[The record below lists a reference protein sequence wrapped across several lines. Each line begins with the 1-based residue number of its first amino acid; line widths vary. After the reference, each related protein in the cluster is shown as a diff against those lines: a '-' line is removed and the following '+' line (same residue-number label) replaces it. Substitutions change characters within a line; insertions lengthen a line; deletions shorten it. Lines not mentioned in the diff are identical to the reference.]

1 MKQGAGDDLLD
12 NSLDEGED
20 DDAETE
26 HGDVL
31 TDTTESSPDAP
42 DVTTNEEEEEIPY
55 LLRRNQ
61 VKDQR
66 KTVGFGLQ
74 KETRDLEDEILR
86 EVKADLDIETLPAT
100 DLREAAYLAG
110 LQHKERIKRILLEW
124 GYQFRTGD

>member
-12 NSLDEGED
+12 NNLDEGED

-31 TDTTESSPDAP
+31 TDTTESSPDAL

-74 KETRDLEDEILR
+74 KETRDLEDDILR

-110 LQHKERIKRILLEW
+110 LQDKERLKQILLEW
-124 GYQFRTGD
+124 GYQFRTEG

>member
-42 DVTTNEEEEEIPY
+42 DVTTTEEEEEIPY

-110 LQHKERIKRILLEW
+110 LQDKERIKRILLEW

>member
-12 NSLDEGED
+12 NNLDEGED

-31 TDTTESSPDAP
+31 TDTTESSPDAL
-42 DVTTNEEEEEIPY
+42 DVTTTEEEEEIPY

-74 KETRDLEDEILR
+74 KETRDLEDDILR

-100 DLREAAYLAG
+100 NLREAAYLAG
-110 LQHKERIKRILLEW
+110 LQDKERLKQILFEW
-124 GYQFRTGD
+124 GYQFRTEG

>member
-12 NSLDEGED
+12 NNLDEGED

-31 TDTTESSPDAP
+31 TDTTESSPDAL
-42 DVTTNEEEEEIPY
+42 DVTTTEEEEEIPY

-74 KETRDLEDEILR
+74 KETRDLEDDILR

-110 LQHKERIKRILLEW
+110 LQDKERLKQILLEW
-124 GYQFRTGD
+124 GYQFRTEG

>member
-12 NSLDEGED
+12 NNLDEGED

-31 TDTTESSPDAP
+31 TDTTESSPDAL
-42 DVTTNEEEEEIPY
+42 DVTTTEEEEEIPY

-74 KETRDLEDEILR
+74 KETRDLEDDILR

-110 LQHKERIKRILLEW
+110 LQDKERLKQILFEW
-124 GYQFRTGD
+124 GYQFRTEG

>member
-12 NSLDEGED
+12 NNLDEGED

-31 TDTTESSPDAP
+31 TDTTESSPDAL

-74 KETRDLEDEILR
+74 KETRDLEDDKLR

-110 LQHKERIKRILLEW
+110 LQDKERLKQILLEW
-124 GYQFRTGD
+124 GYQFRTEG

>member
-12 NSLDEGED
+12 NNLDKGED

-31 TDTTESSPDAP
+31 TDTTESSPDAL

-110 LQHKERIKRILLEW
+110 LQDKERIKRILLEW

>member
-110 LQHKERIKRILLEW
+110 LQDKERLKQILLEW
-124 GYQFRTGD
+124 GYQFRTEG

>member
-12 NSLDEGED
+12 NNLDEGED

-31 TDTTESSPDAP
+31 TDTTESSPDAL
-42 DVTTNEEEEEIPY
+42 DVTTNEEEEIPY

-74 KETRDLEDEILR
+74 KETRDLEDDILR

-110 LQHKERIKRILLEW
+110 LQDKERLKQILLEW
-124 GYQFRTGD
+124 GYQFRTEG

>member
-12 NSLDEGED
+12 NNLDGGED

-74 KETRDLEDEILR
+74 KETRDLEDDILR

-110 LQHKERIKRILLEW
+110 LQDKERLKQILLEW
-124 GYQFRTGD
+124 GYQFRTEG

>member
-12 NSLDEGED
+12 NNLDEGED

-31 TDTTESSPDAP
+31 TDTTESSPDAL

-110 LQHKERIKRILLEW
+110 LQDKERIKRILLEW
-124 GYQFRTGD
+124 GYQFRTEG

>member
-12 NSLDEGED
+12 NNLDEGED

-31 TDTTESSPDAP
+31 TDTTESSPDAL
-42 DVTTNEEEEEIPY
+42 DVTTTEEEEEIPY

-74 KETRDLEDEILR
+74 KETRDLEDDILR

-100 DLREAAYLAG
+100 NLREAAYLAG
-110 LQHKERIKRILLEW
+110 LQDKERLKQILLEW
-124 GYQFRTGD
+124 GYQFRTEG

>member
-12 NSLDEGED
+12 NNLDEGED

-31 TDTTESSPDAP
+31 TDTTESSPDAL

-74 KETRDLEDEILR
+74 KETRDLEDDILR

-110 LQHKERIKRILLEW
+110 LQDKERLKQILLQW
-124 GYQFRTGD
+124 GYQFRTEG

>member
-12 NSLDEGED
+12 NNLDEGED

-74 KETRDLEDEILR
+74 KETRDLEDDILR

-110 LQHKERIKRILLEW
+110 LQDKERLKQILLEW
-124 GYQFRTGD
+124 GYQFRTEG

>member
-12 NSLDEGED
+12 NNLDEGED

-31 TDTTESSPDAP
+31 TDTTESSPDAL

-110 LQHKERIKRILLEW
+110 LQDKERLKQILLEW
-124 GYQFRTGD
+124 GYQFRTEG

>member
-12 NSLDEGED
+12 NNLDERED

-31 TDTTESSPDAP
+31 TDTTESSPDAL
-42 DVTTNEEEEEIPY
+42 DVTTNEEEEIPY

-74 KETRDLEDEILR
+74 KETRDLEDDILR

-110 LQHKERIKRILLEW
+110 LQDKERLKQILLEW
-124 GYQFRTGD
+124 GYQFRTEG

>member
-110 LQHKERIKRILLEW
+110 LQDKERIKRILLEW